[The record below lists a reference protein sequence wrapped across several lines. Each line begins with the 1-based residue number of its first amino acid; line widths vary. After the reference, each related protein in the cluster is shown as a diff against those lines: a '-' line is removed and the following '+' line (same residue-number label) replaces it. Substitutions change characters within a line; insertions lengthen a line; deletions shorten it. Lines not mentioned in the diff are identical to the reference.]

1 VLRVTHS
8 SWRRRG
14 STWPTAVLAPVVGP
28 VAVQFGGHVDVDE
41 VAVAQARVVRRDAV
55 GNRVVDADAGP
66 PGKVVRELRCR
77 TCTVRAQY
85 VAADLVELG
94 GADAGPNL
102 RQHRIARL
110 RDDRTDTLQAF
121 HVVGSFNRHA
131 PHCSIRDVWNR
142 GEYPVLRTMTR
153 RFHLILLIALC
164 ACGHSGTG
172 AETPASRQTSA
183 AVVSINAFCDRLA
196 AITND
201 PQRRRAFA
209 SLSANGEA
217 TPWREYD
224 YDDLQARL
232 QTLGTN
238 QVAEFW
244 QREDGAVF
252 VQTTFTV
259 DTGDWNQNVRYCF
272 QADGS
277 LARTQFTMNS
287 FAGDEGMRGFRVRY
301 FSAGGRQIFMTSET
315 REIESDEKRSENEFQ
330 EQEPIYR
337 TVSALPFAALMM
349 PPEP

>member
-1 VLRVTHS
+1 
-8 SWRRRG
+8 
-14 STWPTAVLAPVVGP
+14 
-28 VAVQFGGHVDVDE
+28 
-41 VAVAQARVVRRDAV
+41 
-55 GNRVVDADAGP
+55 
-66 PGKVVRELRCR
+66 
-77 TCTVRAQY
+77 
-85 VAADLVELG
+85 
-94 GADAGPNL
+94 
-102 RQHRIARL
+102 
-110 RDDRTDTLQAF
+110 
-121 HVVGSFNRHA
+121 
-131 PHCSIRDVWNR
+131 
-142 GEYPVLRTMTR
+142 MTR
-153 RFHLILLIALC
+153 RPHTLLLLALC
-164 ACGHSGTG
+164 ACGHSGAG

-183 AVVSINAFCDRLA
+183 AVASVNTFCDRLA

-201 PQRRRAFA
+201 PQHRRVFA

-244 QREDGAVF
+244 LREDGAAF

-259 DTGDWNQNVRYCF
+259 DTGDWNQDVRYCF
-272 QADGS
+272 QSDGS

-301 FSAGGRQIFMTSET
+301 FASGGRQIFMTSET
-315 REIESDEKRSENEFQ
+315 REIESDEKRSENEFP